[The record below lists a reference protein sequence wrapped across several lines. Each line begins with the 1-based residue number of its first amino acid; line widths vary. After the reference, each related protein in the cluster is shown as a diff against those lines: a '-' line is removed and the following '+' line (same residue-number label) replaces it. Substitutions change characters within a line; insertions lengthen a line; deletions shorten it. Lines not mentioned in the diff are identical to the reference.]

1 MFSQDVELLE
11 KYILEVGVN
20 SVKTL
25 NLGNLFVDDNK
36 IELIKTDYIAPLQKE
51 INKWFKKKIMFNGI
65 IFWPLG
71 AVLQIMYKS

>member
-51 INKWFKKKIMFNGI
+51 MNK
-65 IFWPLG
+65 
-71 AVLQIMYKS
+71 